1 MKGGQ
6 EAGNEVCR
14 SRSWVTEHRRH
25 LAGRLV
31 EPLRHVYR
39 SGLVANRDHADAMV
53 DQHREQRVTFG

>member
-31 EPLRHVYR
+31 EPLRHVYL
-39 SGLVANRDHADAMV
+39 SLIHI
-53 DQHREQRVTFG
+53 